1 MGKPF
6 ESFTKK
12 ETKRNAK
19 NAHILISLAHK
30 QIVFIFTKYGGRGRE
45 RKREGVWGTKT

>member
-12 ETKRNAK
+12 QTKRNAK
-19 NAHILISLAHK
+19 NAHILIFGT
-30 QIVFIFTKYGGRGRE
+30 QTDCIFSRNMEERERGR
-45 RKREGVWGTKT
+45 KGEGEWGTKT

>member
-6 ESFTKK
+6 ESFAKK

-19 NAHILISLAHK
+19 NAHIIISLAHK
-30 QIVFIFTKYGGRGRE
+30 QIVFIFTKYGGKEGESRV
-45 RKREGVWGTKT
+45 GVWGTKT